1 MNTMYNNSP
10 NSETSDFA
18 IISTFSRSFDT
29 SHNIKNRIHLVSS
42 ICLIKQT
49 EMEIIGNYLNNYYP
63 NTSEKISYVFI
74 LTANLINYMQ
84 PDITNKG
91 SLVIIKCSIST
102 FIKNMLFTE
111 ESNSL
116 FDNVFGGLNLKSK
129 DFDSICQQSVFIFLN
144 QMWSNVL
151 LNFKLSK
158 VDVRGGSITKRHLLQ
173 TVDFQLV
180 TNLLKFFD
188 ESVIPN
194 LIYKSFKEPMISSSI
209 PLNYYNK
216 FVDRRIDILNMK
228 VKDVNNISFLNK
240 DPLIYSDKVFEEYIS
255 FEKIL
260 KSNFELSIEMLITD
274 ITNGINSE
282 LETLNNT
289 NNKLSIDLDVLSYK
303 KSNIEGL
310 DSQSTKYMTNKDKK
324 RFKKERAQI
333 KSQGILNQ
341 LSQLDVQISKLNFN
355 KENIEEKIINK
366 KNELN
371 QFILNNKEYTI
382 LDLLNLQKKYT
393 NNNNIFN
400 LKKTRKLNYNINGVV
415 LDNLIPK
422 Q

>member
-10 NSETSDFA
+10 NSENSDFA

-158 VDVRGGSITKRHLLQ
+158 VDVSGGSITKRHLLQ

-333 KSQGILNQ
+333 KSQCILNQ

>member
-1 MNTMYNNSP
+1 MFNKTNRNGNNRKL
-10 NSETSDFA
+10 F
-18 IISTFSRSFDT
+18 
-29 SHNIKNRIHLVSS
+29 
-42 ICLIKQT
+42 KQ
-49 EMEIIGNYLNNYYP
+49 LLS

-158 VDVRGGSITKRHLLQ
+158 VDVSGGSITKRHLLQ

>member
-1 MNTMYNNSP
+1 MNTMYNNSH

-158 VDVRGGSITKRHLLQ
+158 VDVSGGSITKRHLLQ

>member
-1 MNTMYNNSP
+1 
-10 NSETSDFA
+10 
-18 IISTFSRSFDT
+18 
-29 SHNIKNRIHLVSS
+29 
-42 ICLIKQT
+42 
-49 EMEIIGNYLNNYYP
+49 
-63 NTSEKISYVFI
+63 
-74 LTANLINYMQ
+74 
-84 PDITNKG
+84 
-91 SLVIIKCSIST
+91 
-102 FIKNMLFTE
+102 
-111 ESNSL
+111 
-116 FDNVFGGLNLKSK
+116 
-129 DFDSICQQSVFIFLN
+129 
-144 QMWSNVL
+144 MWSNVL

-158 VDVRGGSITKRHLLQ
+158 VDVSGGSVTKRHLLQ